1 MLRRL
6 LSDNSES
13 GGYQKEMQQRLDAFV
28 GNRSFKVS
36 AEMPEVNALV
46 HSLTLVSLVVPQDT
60 LTSDAS
66 QVMKII
72 CDPEAAFA
80 DRPPRQG
87 WVRIARSLCL
97 HCSIVTAELLR
108 CRRSSSCCVISSR
121 RPTRT
126 A

>member
-1 MLRRL
+1 
-6 LSDNSES
+6 
-13 GGYQKEMQQRLDAFV
+13 MQQRLDAFV

-46 HSLTLVSLVVPQDT
+46 HSLTLVSLAVPQDT

-97 HCSIVTAELLR
+97 HCSIVTAALR
-108 CRRSSSCCVISSR
+108 CRRSSSCCAISSR